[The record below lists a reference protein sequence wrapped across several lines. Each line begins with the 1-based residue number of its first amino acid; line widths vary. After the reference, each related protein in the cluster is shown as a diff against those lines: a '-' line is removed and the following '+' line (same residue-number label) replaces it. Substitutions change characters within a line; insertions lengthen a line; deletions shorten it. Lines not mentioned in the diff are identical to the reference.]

1 MSSQRRTGRPYRAL
15 AAALA
20 VACGV
25 AACSPIP
32 QESAVERGPALDE
45 AHRQEISVEV
55 EPPAPD
61 ATAEEV
67 VAGFLRTGLDPEDNF
82 RVGREYLTEGASA
95 SWQPDERVLV
105 HDERVSPG
113 ITEVAGGKVRVN
125 LTVTGSVDASGVLTE
140 AAPETREDLTFEVE
154 RVDDQWRIS
163 GLPNDIGVFLTQ
175 ADFQRLYR
183 PVDVHWGS
191 PVSEEL
197 VPQTRWLRDGEGLA
211 SALGRTQVEQ
221 VPEYLEG
228 AMHTGMPSGTRL
240 EAAAVPVVD
249 GIASIRLS
257 EAMNEA
263 DGNRRNLAWAQF
275 AATMR
280 QLAGVEAVS
289 LEAGGRP
296 LSAASSAVGE
306 RLAYP
311 QGAGYSVV
319 SVDVPLVLLH
329 QRQRLVAADPSSA
342 ELASAP
348 QPSAL
353 DVPPLPASW
362 ERMAVSADFRTVGA
376 VDGRQLGV
384 WRDGRGTTHTV
395 DGRLSAPS
403 IDPLGFLW
411 TTQRTD
417 GGSEV
422 LVLDA
427 AGSSSGLRAQASP
440 EVLEVPWLEDRAI
453 TQVRISPDGARAL
466 VLLREG
472 GRDQVAIAGVVRGA
486 DGEPTSLAEPRAM
499 VPAATAVRD
508 LAWIDESSVAVLG
521 EPADDGQQE
530 VWRADVGGW
539 TESQGHVDNAVA
551 IAGYPDEREDGILIT
566 TDGGRVLTKAGAT
579 WLVATAASDVIVP
592 GR

>member
-1 MSSQRRTGRPYRAL
+1 MSPLRRTGRSL

-20 VACGV
+20 VIVGV
-25 AACSPIP
+25 TACSPIP
-32 QESAVERGPALDE
+32 QESAVERGPALNE
-45 AHRQEISVEV
+45 ARRQEISVEV

-61 ATAEEV
+61 ATSEEI
-67 VAGFLRTGLDPEDNF
+67 VAGFLRTGLDAEDNF
-82 RVGREYLTEGASA
+82 RAGREYLTQGASA
-95 SWQPDERVLV
+95 SWQPDQRVLV

-113 ITEVAGGKVRVN
+113 ITEVAGNQVRVN
-125 LTVTGSVDASGVLTE
+125 LSVVGTVDASGVLTE
-140 AAPETREDLTFEVE
+140 AAPDTREDLTFEVE
-154 RVDDQWRIS
+154 QVDGQWRIS
-163 GLPNDIGVFLTQ
+163 GLPHDIGVFLTQ
-175 ADFQRLYR
+175 ADFQRIYR
-183 PVDVHWGS
+183 PVDIHWGS

-197 VPQTRWLRDGEGLA
+197 VPQARWLRDGEGLT

-240 EAAAVPVVD
+240 EAAAVPVVE
-249 GIASIRLS
+249 GVASIRLS

-263 DGNRRNLAWAQF
+263 DGDRRNLAWAQF

-280 QLAGVEAVS
+280 QLTGVEAVS
-289 LEAGGRP
+289 LQAGGRP
-296 LSAASSAVGE
+296 LNAASSAVGE

-329 QRQRLVAADPSSA
+329 QRQNLVAADPRDA
-342 ELASAP
+342 ELSPAP
-348 QPSAL
+348 QPPAL

-362 ERMAVSADFRTVGA
+362 ERMAVSTDFRTVGA

-395 DGRLSAPS
+395 EGRLSVPS

-417 GGSEV
+417 EGSEV

-427 AGSSSGLRAQASP
+427 TGSPTESQGATGP
-440 EVLEVPWLEDRAI
+440 EALEVPWLENRSI
-453 TQVRISPDGARAL
+453 TQVRMSPDGARAL
-466 VLLREG
+466 VVLREA
-472 GRDQVAIAGVVRGA
+472 GRDQVAITGVVRGA
-486 DGEPTSLAEPRAM
+486 DGEPTSLAEPRAV

-508 LAWIDESSVAVLG
+508 LAWIDERSVAVLG
-521 EPADDGQQE
+521 EPAEDGEQQ

-539 TESQGHVDNAVA
+539 TEAQGRVDNAVA

-579 WLVATAASDVIVP
+579 WFVASAASDVIVP